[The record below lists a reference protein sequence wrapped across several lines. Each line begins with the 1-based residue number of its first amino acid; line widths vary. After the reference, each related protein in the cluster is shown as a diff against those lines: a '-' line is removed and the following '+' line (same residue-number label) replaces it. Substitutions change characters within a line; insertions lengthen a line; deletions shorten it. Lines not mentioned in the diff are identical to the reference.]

1 MVQDGDSIMLDASS
15 TVRRM
20 IKYLSGKRGLKIIT
34 NNLRIFSEEAPADA
48 QLYCTGG
55 LFNAQNA
62 LFYGAGA
69 ERYLRSLYADKCFF
83 SSQGISEEGKISDA
97 SEEETALRRV
107 MLSHAERKIFL
118 CDASKIGVKRM
129 FALCG
134 KEDVDEI
141 TDTFRKFYESKGV
154 KINKKPEYSA
164 KDIEALARH
173 DADEIIR
180 GGDEDVADEFDRLEA
195 LGTKMT
201 KREQET
207 FRILAEH
214 LQGAEQSREFAKL
227 GVTEDVYN
235 SKEFKDFSKKFVK
248 DTPIAEIYQIY
259 AQTKPKKE
267 IKPMGSM
274 KNSNSADNG
283 VKEFYT
289 IDEARK
295 FTQKDFE
302 KNPKLFEQVVKSSHQ
317 WNNR

>member
-1 MVQDGDSIMLDASS
+1 MIILERREKILAILEKKRTATFRDLADQLFISEASVRRDVEALEKAGQVRRIYGGVVLEKFHNAVVPLGFREGENSQIKEDLARRAADMVQDGDSIMLDASS

-34 NNLRIFSEEAPADA
+34 NNLRIFSEEAPADS

-141 TDTFRKFYESKGV
+141 ICNV
-154 KINKKPEYSA
+154 KLPWEENA
-164 KDIEALARH
+164 
-173 DADEIIR
+173 
-180 GGDEDVADEFDRLEA
+180 
-195 LGTKMT
+195 
-201 KREQET
+201 
-207 FRILAEH
+207 
-214 LQGAEQSREFAKL
+214 
-227 GVTEDVYN
+227 
-235 SKEFKDFSKKFVK
+235 
-248 DTPIAEIYQIY
+248 
-259 AQTKPKKE
+259 
-267 IKPMGSM
+267 
-274 KNSNSADNG
+274 
-283 VKEFYT
+283 
-289 IDEARK
+289 
-295 FTQKDFE
+295 
-302 KNPKLFEQVVKSSHQ
+302 
-317 WNNR
+317 